1 MKQKPFLTLL
11 LAGALLGGLAACTGN
26 KSKTKESEK
35 MEKKY
40 PVTLMTL
47 EPGHFHAALV
57 QKSMYD
63 EVNPTAYVYAPE
75 GPELQSFLDFIQQFN
90 SRADNPTAWKEVIYD
105 KPDYFEKMLQE
116 KPGNVVVLSGNN
128 ARKTEYILKSVEA
141 GLNVYADKPMVIT
154 PEAYPLLVKAFKVV
168 EEKGLLLYDIMTE
181 RFEITAILQKELARI
196 PTLFG
201 ELQPGTP
208 DNPSRIQESIHR
220 YYKNVAGKP
229 LVRPAWFFDVSQQG
243 EGIVD
248 VETHLVDLI
257 MWGAFPEQTIEE
269 KDVSIVRTRR
279 WTTDLDPSQFETV
292 TGLKEWPDY
301 LKKYVEDG
309 LLKVYSNG
317 TIIFEINGINAKASV
332 EWTYHTPES
341 SDTHY
346 SLMRGTGCD
355 LIISQK
361 EKENY
366 HPTLYIKAAKGTDL
380 KKFGGELDRVMTEVI
395 TPKYPGVAVEKIAD
409 DTWKVIIPKKY
420 DVGHEAHFGQVTEN
434 YLDYLTGKKT
444 LPAWEV
450 PNMITKYRITTEG
463 LKRAMMR

>member
-1 MKQKPFLTLL
+1 MKQKTLLTLL
-11 LAGALLGGLAACTGN
+11 LAGALLTGCTGN
-26 KSKTKESEK
+26 KSKTKETGK

-63 EVNPTAYVYAPE
+63 EVNPTAYVYAPQ
-75 GPELQSFLDFIQQFN
+75 GPELESFLAFIDRFN
-90 SRADNPTAWKEVIYD
+90 NRTDNPTAWKEVVYN
-105 KPDYFEKMLQE
+105 KPDYFEKMLQD

-128 ARKTEYILKSVEA
+128 ARKTEYILKAVQA

-154 PEAYPLLVKAFKVV
+154 PEAYPELVQAFDIAR
-168 EEKGLLLYDIMTE
+168 EKGLLLYDIMTE
-181 RFEITAILQKELARI
+181 RFEITAILQRELAAI

-208 DNPSRIQESIHR
+208 DNPSLIQESIHR
-220 YYKNVAGKP
+220 FYKNVAGKP
-229 LVRPAWFFDVSQQG
+229 LVRPAWFFDVAQQG

-257 MWGAFPEQTIEE
+257 MWGAYPETIIKKE
-269 KDVSIVRTRR
+269 DVKIVGARR

-292 TGLKEWPDY
+292 TGLKEWPDF
-301 LKKYVEDG
+301 LKKYVDDG

-317 TIIFEINGINAKASV
+317 AITFEINGITARASV
-332 EWTYHTPES
+332 EWTYHTPER

-361 EKENY
+361 EKEDY
-366 HPTLYIKAAKGTDL
+366 HPTLYVKAAKGSDL
-380 KKFGGELDRVMTEVI
+380 KKIAGELDRVMTDVI
-395 TPKYPGVAVEKIAD
+395 VPEHPGVAVEKIAD
-409 DTWKVIIPKKY
+409 DTWRVIIPEKY

-434 YLDYLTGKKT
+434 YLDYLLKGNI
-444 LPAWEV
+444 PAWEV
-450 PNMITKYRITTEG
+450 PNMITKYWITTEG
-463 LKRAMMR
+463 LKKALGNDDR